1 LLWCFQ
7 AGYAFNWHPLTWIS
21 HMLDCQL
28 FGVRPGSPHAINALL
43 HAVNSALL
51 FLVLKQMTGAFWRS
65 AIVAALFAWHPLR
78 AESVAWV
85 SERKDVLGALL
96 WILSLWAYVRYAE
109 EFKVQ
114 SSRFK
119 VFYGLA
125 LVFFALGLMAKPMVI
140 TLPFLLLVL
149 DGWPLNRLAPMSI
162 NSSRR
167 LLWEKAPFFL
177 LAAGSAAITMKAQ
190 STGQVADLRL
200 VPIPLRLSNSLVA
213 YAGYLEKIF
222 WPAKLSFMYPLNF
235 NLPVGFALAALG
247 LLVCISVVAVLV
259 WRNSPYWLAGWFWYL
274 GMLLP
279 VIGLVQVG
287 AQSMADRYSYLPSI
301 GIFIIVCWTAE
312 QFTRR
317 WRARKILLG
326 LAAAL
331 TLGAC
336 ALLTNAQLKYWRNS
350 ETLFRHALAVNP
362 NNYLAHFYYGRH
374 LRQQGK
380 WPLAELEFQQSIAL
394 MPTLVFSYTDLS
406 DLLAREGKTDQAMVP
421 LRQVLKIRPDLSEAR
436 CALAALLFK
445 QQLLPQAE
453 TELEEG
459 LKLDPEDAGLH
470 QFLGHALAQEQKFA
484 AAEEQFA
491 EAVRLDPNDPA
502 GHYQWALALAAQH
515 KNAEA
520 ISHYRDVLQLTP
532 DFPNALNNLAWL
544 LASSPDK
551 RIRNGPEAIQLALR
565 ACALTQ
571 TNDAIKIE
579 TLANA
584 YAESG
589 CFDEAAAWAQKAHDI
604 ALAHQQIDI
613 AAQNLELKKLFQ
625 SHRAYYEYQ

>member
-1 LLWCFQ
+1 
-7 AGYAFNWHPLTWIS
+7 
-21 HMLDCQL
+21 MLDCQL
-28 FGVRPGSPHAINALL
+28 FGVRPGPPHAINALL

-149 DGWPLNRLAPMSI
+149 DGWPLKRLAPMSI

-200 VPIPLRLSNSLVA
+200 VPVPLRLSNSLVS

-274 GMLLP
+274 GILLP

-459 LKLDPEDAGLH
+459 LKLWVMPWPRNRSLPRPKSNSPKPCGSI
-470 QFLGHALAQEQKFA
+470 
-484 AAEEQFA
+484 
-491 EAVRLDPNDPA
+491 PMIPPA
-502 GHYQWALALAAQH
+502 
-515 KNAEA
+515 
-520 ISHYRDVLQLTP
+520 IT
-532 DFPNALNNLAWL
+532 
-544 LASSPDK
+544 
-551 RIRNGPEAIQLALR
+551 NGPWPLLLNIRTPRPYPITATFCSSRPISPTPSTIWPGFWPP
-565 ACALTQ
+565 ALTSEFA
-571 TNDAIKIE
+571 TARKPSNWPCAPARSPRPTTPSKSKPWP
-579 TLANA
+579 TPTPNP
-584 YAESG
+584 
-589 CFDEAAAWAQKAHDI
+589 AASTKPPPGP
-604 ALAHQQIDI
+604 
-613 AAQNLELKKLFQ
+613 KKRTT
-625 SHRAYYEYQ
+625 SPWRTSKSTSRRRISN